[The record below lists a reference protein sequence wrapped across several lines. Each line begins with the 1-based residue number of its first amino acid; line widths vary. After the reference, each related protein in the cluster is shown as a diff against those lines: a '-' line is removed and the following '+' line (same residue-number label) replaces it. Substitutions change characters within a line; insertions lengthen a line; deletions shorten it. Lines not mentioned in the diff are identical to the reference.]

1 MKVSILFRHTWPLWL
16 YLLSPHHHTQGLEK
30 GSLKNRF
37 IGTWG
42 TPLPSVKMF
51 EGFFLFFS
59 GIHVIP
65 HNMIKYL
72 IYCTCHIIIKT
83 TMMLYDYVHTV
94 FSSGRGQS
102 NLVLPSVSNTSK
114 TIRHPQIW
122 SGNKSL
128 RHYATSHYRLRSGLV
143 GGGLSYLVSS
153 FAASWFASLTGVWY
167 IRWWVPFFLVSLFYN
182 IEPKLCAWDLLFLS
196 RLDIE
201 VITVSKLL
209 GKTQP
214 PTF

>member
-1 MKVSILFRHTWPLWL
+1 MREIALFSGKIYTAGTNFTRPPVVTVATNLNSVHRYMRHTFA
-16 YLLSPHHHTQGLEK
+16 K
-30 GSLKNRF
+30 C
-37 IGTWG
+37 
-42 TPLPSVKMF
+42 KMF
-51 EGFFLFFS
+51 EGFFSSLFL
-59 GIHVIP
+59 GIP
-65 HNMIKYL
+65 HNIVKYL
-72 IYCTCHIIIKT
+72 IYCTHIIIKT
-83 TMMLYDYVHTV
+83 TMMLFVHTV

-167 IRWWVPFFLVSLFYN
+167 IRWWVPFFLVSLFYSLSLN
-182 IEPKLCAWDLLFLS
+182 YVLGIFYFCHGLILKL
-196 RLDIE
+196 
-201 VITVSKLL
+201 
-209 GKTQP
+209 
-214 PTF
+214 